1 MATNFY
7 FQSGIP
13 GGRVSEKNL
22 MEDLIIEC
30 LKIYGFDVYYIPRT
44 TVYEDDVLNEDALN
58 SYDQAYA
65 LEMYLANVDG
75 FNGEGDLLSKFG
87 VEIRDTASF
96 IVSKRRWEDVV
107 AKSGHAQLT
116 KRPAEGD
123 ILYFPLTKSYFEIR
137 KVETSDPFFQV
148 GKLYVFKMECE
159 LMQFSSES
167 FNTGIDEIDNAAG
180 ERALDISQ
188 YEVLLETGDKILLE
202 YFNPSSLILESYSL
216 SAIDP
221 LAQNEAFSNNIDI
234 LDFTEHN
241 PFGEVT

>member
-65 LEMYLANVDG
+65 LEMYLANVYG

-87 VEIRDTASF
+87 V
-96 IVSKRRWEDVV
+96 
-107 AKSGHAQLT
+107 
-116 KRPAEGD
+116 
-123 ILYFPLTKSYFEIR
+123 
-137 KVETSDPFFQV
+137 
-148 GKLYVFKMECE
+148 
-159 LMQFSSES
+159 
-167 FNTGIDEIDNAAG
+167 
-180 ERALDISQ
+180 
-188 YEVLLETGDKILLE
+188 
-202 YFNPSSLILESYSL
+202 
-216 SAIDP
+216 
-221 LAQNEAFSNNIDI
+221 
-234 LDFTEHN
+234 
-241 PFGEVT
+241 